1 VAKLPQIFYD
11 AAQRSYGQRRGARRA
26 VRHVL
31 FGFVDIQADSGV
43 VRLRWAGSAAIR
55 HLDAPPHDRH
65 GSVLGAG
72 AGLH

>member
-1 VAKLPQIFYD
+1 
-11 AAQRSYGQRRGARRA
+11 
-26 VRHVL
+26 VL